1 MIQRQQT
8 LWLILSAACAALT
21 FKFPF
26 YEGTRLNDAK
36 MIEAA
41 SLDSGD
47 NFFLLILAAAT
58 IVVSLITIF
67 QYTNRSVQLKLA
79 IVGLLLSLGLIAVYF
94 KYVQAFNSG
103 SMALW
108 CLFTF
113 GTAVGFIMAIRGIR
127 NDQRLVK
134 SLDKLR

>member
-36 MIEAA
+36 MVEAA
-41 SLDSGD
+41 SLVSGD
-47 NFFLLILAAAT
+47 NFFLLIVAIAT
-58 IVVSLITIF
+58 IIMAVVTIF
-67 QYTNRSVQLKLA
+67 QFKNRSLQIKMA
-79 IVGLLLSLGLIAVYF
+79 AVGLVLSVALIVLYF
-94 KYVQAFNSG
+94 KYAQDFNSG

-108 CLFTF
+108 CLFAF
-113 GTAVGFIMAIRGIR
+113 GTAIGFVMAIRGIR